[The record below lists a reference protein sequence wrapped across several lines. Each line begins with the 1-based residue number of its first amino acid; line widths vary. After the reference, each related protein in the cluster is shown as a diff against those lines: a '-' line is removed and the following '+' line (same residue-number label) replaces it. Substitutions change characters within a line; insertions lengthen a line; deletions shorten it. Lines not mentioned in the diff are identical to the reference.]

1 MHFLLATT
9 LFGAMGGALAAG
21 FDFSKNTNVAAY
33 WGTNV
38 AGDQKTLSE
47 YCNDDTIDNL
57 VMGFLTAFNST
68 GGQPEINFSNVRLA
82 LARSFRLSAH
92 RIMQICSKGNGVFT
106 GTALA
111 NCSFLSDQIKTC
123 QKKGKA
129 VTLSLGG
136 ETGKVGFANAAAASS
151 FADLIHNE
159 FLAGTSKTRP
169 FGDAVLDGV
178 DLDIESGS
186 PLFYDAFINRLV
198 ANAKGGK
205 KPFITGAPQCPI
217 PDKSLNTAIT
227 SAAFDAVYIQF
238 YNNPSCA
245 LDAGKGFNFAD
256 WDTLARTKAKNKNMK
271 VFIGAP
277 ASSKAAGS
285 GFVEIGDLQTLV
297 ASTQKKFKSFGG
309 VMLFDVSAA
318 RDNDNFDKAIK
329 GVLTGDI
336 NPANSTT
343 SDNSTATATGTGA
356 NSTATATEIDTD
368 TDVTAT
374 ATATGTKATAT
385 DVDPT
390 DTDTDVDPTATAT
403 DTDVDPTATATEID
417 TDTDVDPTATA
428 TDSDIDPTATATE
441 IDTDT
446 DVDPTATATDV
457 DPTAT
462 ATDVD
467 PDTDTD
473 TATATEVDPDTDVTE
488 TATATD
494 VEPEVT
500 TSARGSQDHE
510 REGLQYEG
518 GCNRELATD
527 SDIDT
532 AIPDATDSLDIPD
545 STDSLDIP
553 DATDSLDIPVAT
565 ATSAAGAEPSG
576 IFGIDPLGS
585 ETVNARDVN
594 RPRVMSRHFRLLQR
608 SA

>member
-1 MHFLLATT
+1 
-9 LFGAMGGALAAG
+9 MGGALAAG

-38 AGDQKTLSE
+38 AGDQKGLSE

-68 GGQPEINFSNVRLA
+68 GGQPEINFSN
-82 LARSFRLSAH
+82 
-92 RIMQICSKGNGVFT
+92 ICSKGNGVFT

-123 QKKGKA
+123 QKNGKA

-136 ETGKVGFANAAAASS
+136 ETGKVGFANAAAAAS

-217 PDKSLNTAIT
+217 PDKNLNTAIT

-271 VFIGAP
+271 VFVGAP
-277 ASSKAAGS
+277 ASQKAAGS
-285 GFVEIGDLQTLV
+285 GFVEIGALQTLV

-343 SDNSTATATGTGA
+343 SSNSTATATGIRGTA
-356 NSTATATEIDTD
+356 TATATEIDTD
-368 TDVTAT
+368 TDLTAT
-374 ATATGTKATAT
+374 ATATGVDVTATAI
-385 DVDPT
+385 DPT
-390 DTDTDVDPTATAT
+390 DTDLGPTGTETGTDADPTATGTDIDTDTDLDPTATAT
-403 DTDVDPTATATEID
+403 DL
-417 TDTDVDPTATA
+417 DPTATA
-428 TDSDIDPTATATE
+428 TD
-441 IDTDT
+441 
-446 DVDPTATATDV
+446 
-457 DPTAT
+457 
-462 ATDVD
+462 D
-467 PDTDTD
+467 PDTD
-473 TATATEVDPDTDVTE
+473 TE

-494 VEPEVT
+494 DEPEVT
-500 TSARGSQDHE
+500 TSARAS
-510 REGLQYEG
+510 RITSVKVSST
-518 GCNRELATD
+518 RAVATA
-527 SDIDT
+527 SVKASSTKSAKATVTPTAVATASVIDT
-532 AIPDATDSLDIPD
+532 DIPEATDSLDIPD
-545 STDSLDIP
+545 TTDSLDIPGSTDSLDIP
-553 DATDSLDIPVAT
+553 EATDSLDIPVAT

-576 IFGIDPLGS
+576 IFGIDPLTGEPS
-585 ETVNARDVN
+585 ETVGARDLN